1 MTIIGLAQGPV
12 PCPSGHEFYN
22 YSIETLIDI
31 TILHFIFQYVREQ
44 KKLQDLIHVQKKA
57 RLNLGA
63 MNFTIKVQG
72 FMDIM
77 VMHVAFFLQER
88 RFLTMWP
95 FNMLGLCYEAPSC
108 SQPIFKTKKGNN
120 RPSSF
125 QEVCEIIIGRR
136 VRSTKTNCNMS
147 LVLSKLLSLS

>member
-31 TILHFIFQYVREQ
+31 IILH
-44 KKLQDLIHVQKKA
+44 DLIHVQKKA

-77 VMHVAFFLQER
+77 AMHVAFFLQER

-95 FNMLGLCYEAPSC
+95 FNMLGLCHEAPSC
-108 SQPIFKTKKGNN
+108 SQLIFKTKKGNN